1 MEIGKF
7 NKKKNNEAVVYQSLE
22 YHYLRKSTLLCL
34 NFRNQLR
41 LRIMNPY
48 FNSRINYQSATR
60 KRCPIWMGCA
70 QSLSKKLKQKCKQ
83 CRLICLS
90 MSLEGSAKPVST
102 GAITKHFQY
111 SLQHVSC

>member
-90 MSLEGSAKPVST
+90 MSL
-102 GAITKHFQY
+102 
-111 SLQHVSC
+111 